1 MKKTTLFLLVALL
14 VTLLFA
20 VACGSSAVETTT
32 TTPTTSTETPSTTS
46 KIVETTNQTT
56 PSPTPTSASV
66 TTETPTTTTKP
77 TVQADPVKLLSFNL
91 RYDITSHD
99 LMKLDVR
106 GPHLMEIVKKYDPD
120 SIGFCEATDNWMNYL
135 RQEMPKLGYSCV
147 GVGRNS
153 GSTGGTGNGNEH
165 SPVFYKTDKYELL
178 DSDTFWLSATP
189 EVAGSKTWGNS
200 ITRICT
206 YAILKDKQT
215 GVIYAHFNTHF
226 DHQSEDSRLNAVIVL
241 ESYINEALKKY
252 GDIGI
257 VVSGDFNLNMQ
268 SAPYLSLISF
278 LDDSRS
284 IAKEKL
290 VIGSTTNGYRPDSWE
305 SSSSSGNTPTVGTG
319 SPIDYIFVG
328 KKTASVS
335 VYTVVNDLFTFELN
349 GKTWHEHPVSD
360 HYGVFCEATF
370 TAPTSTLTYD
380 ESKIVSYRAQF
391 APSATLPT
399 FYEGLPIINNLFT
412 ASSNLS
418 IVKPIANILNSD
430 SSVGSVM
437 VSGNKHGVW
446 EITLST
452 EEYTDIQGLSFTTGS
467 TASKVPQTLRVYV
480 SADGSTWKRLGSVYT
495 EDIEASTTYY
505 LSTPSSIV
513 RAKYVKI
520 VFSDCNK
527 GAELVNLN
535 IYGK

>member
-1 MKKTTLFLLVALL
+1 MKKQSLLLVLALL
-14 VTLLFA
+14 LATLLFT
-20 VACGSSAVETTT
+20 VACGSTETTT
-32 TTPTTSTETPSTTS
+32 TPS
-46 KIVETTNQTT
+46 
-56 PSPTPTSASV
+56 SV
-66 TTETPTTTTKP
+66 TTPQGATSTPTPDTTKEPTTTATVTTVAPTTTAKP
-77 TVQADPVKLLSFNL
+77 TVKADPVKLLSFNL

-99 LMKLDVR
+99 LMSLDVR
-106 GPHLMEIVKKYDPD
+106 GTHLMEIVKKYDPD

-135 RQEMPKLGYSCV
+135 RKEMPKLGYSCV

-153 GSTGGTGNGNEH
+153 GKTGGTGNGNEH

-178 DSDTFWLSATP
+178 ESDTFWLSATP

-226 DHQSEDSRLNAVIVL
+226 DHQSEDSRVNAVIVL
-241 ESYINEALKKY
+241 EAYINEALKKY

-268 SAPYLSLISF
+268 SAPYLSLVSF
-278 LDDSRS
+278 LDDSRT

-290 VIGSTTNGYRPDSWE
+290 VVGSTTNGYRPDSWE
-305 SSSSSGNTPTVGTG
+305 SSSSAGNTPTVGTG

-370 TAPTSTLTYD
+370 NAPSSKLTY
-380 ESKIVSYRAQF
+380 EETKIVMHRATF
-391 APSATLPT
+391 APSATLPEN
-399 FYEGLPIINNLFT
+399 YAGLPIINNLFSI
-412 ASSNLS
+412 SSNHNVNKS
-418 IVKPIANILNSD
+418 VDNILKND
-430 SSVGSVM
+430 SAVGSVM
-437 VSGNKHGVW
+437 ISGNKHGVW
-446 EITLST
+446 ELKLST
-452 EEYTDIQGLSFTTGS
+452 ENLTDIAGLSFTTG
-467 TASKVPQTLRVYV
+467 TAIKKMPQTLRVYI
-480 SADGSTWKRLGSVYT
+480 SNDGSTWKRLGYVYGDT
-495 EDIEASTTYY
+495 IEGGTTYY
-505 LSTPSSIV
+505 LSTPSPAA
-513 RAKYVKI
+513 RAKYIKI
-520 VFSDCNK
+520 VFSDCNT
-527 GAELVNLN
+527 GAELVNIS
-535 IYGK
+535 IYGKNS

>member
-1 MKKTTLFLLVALL
+1 MLMKKTTLFLLALLL
-14 VTLLFA
+14 VTLLCA
-20 VACGSSAVETTT
+20 VACGNSTVETTT
-32 TTPTTSTETPSTTS
+32 DTQATTAPTTTSQTVDTTGATPTTAT
-46 KIVETTNQTT
+46 
-56 PSPTPTSASV
+56 V
-66 TTETPTTTTKP
+66 TTVAPTTTAKP
-77 TVQADPVKLLSFNL
+77 TVEADPVKLLSFNL

-99 LMKLDVR
+99 LMALDVR
-106 GPHLMEIVKKYDPD
+106 GPHLMEIVQKYDPD
-120 SIGFCEATDNWMNYL
+120 SIGFCEATDNWMNWL
-135 RQEMPKLGYSCV
+135 RKEMPKLGYSCV

-153 GSTGGTGNGNEH
+153 GKTGGTGNGNEH

-178 DSDTFWLSATP
+178 ESDTFWLSATP

-215 GVIYAHFNTHF
+215 GVIYGHFNTHF
-226 DHQSEDSRLNAVIVL
+226 DHQSEDSRVNAVIVL
-241 ESYINEALKKY
+241 EAYINEALKKY

-268 SAPYLSLISF
+268 SAPYLALTSF
-278 LDDSRS
+278 LDDSRN

-370 TAPTSTLTYD
+370 NAPSSKLIYD
-380 ESKIVSYRAQF
+380 ETKIVMHRATF
-391 APSATLPT
+391 APSATLPET
-399 FYEGLPIINNLFT
+399 YAGLPIINNLFSI
-412 ASSNLS
+412 SSTQN
-418 IVKPIANILNSD
+418 VNKTVDNILKND
-430 SSVGSVM
+430 TAVGSVM
-437 VSGNKHGVW
+437 ISGNKHGVW
-446 EITLST
+446 ELTLST
-452 EEYTDIQGLSFTTGS
+452 ENLTDIAGLSFTTG
-467 TASKVPQTLRVYV
+467 TAIKKMPQTLRVYI
-480 SADGSTWKRLGSVYT
+480 SNDGSTWKRLGYVY
-495 EDIEASTTYY
+495 DDAIEGGTTYY
-505 LSTPSSIV
+505 LSTPTPAA
-513 RAKYVKI
+513 RAKYIKF
-520 VFSDCNK
+520 VFSDCTT
-527 GAELVNLN
+527 GAELVN
-535 IYGK
+535 ISVYGKNS